1 MNVVDAI
8 VSIMNHMVPVSAF
21 NKGEA
26 GAIFSSVKKTGEPK
40 LVLRRNEPECVLVS
54 PDAYIRLM
62 NELEDLRD
70 YQRAVE
76 RLNAS
81 KGETISFA
89 DVLKEEGITQEDLDK
104 MEDVEFE

>member
-1 MNVVDAI
+1 MDAI
-8 VSIMNHMVPVSAF
+8 VSTMKNMVSVSAF

-26 GAIFSSVKKTGEPK
+26 GAIFSSVKRTGEPK

-70 YQRAVE
+70 YQQAVE

-89 DVLKEEGITQEDLDK
+89 DVLKEDGITEADLDK

>member
-1 MNVVDAI
+1 MDAI
-8 VSIMNHMVPVSAF
+8 VSTMQHMVSVSAF

-26 GAIFSSVKKTGEPK
+26 GSIFSSVKKTGEPK

-54 PDAYIRLM
+54 PDAYISLM

-70 YQRAVE
+70 YKLAVE

-81 KGETISFA
+81 KGETIPFA
-89 DVLKEEGITQEDLDK
+89 DVLKEVGITEADLDK
-104 MEDVEFE
+104 IEDVEFE